1 MNDDF
6 EKRLRR
12 VATREIP
19 SAWRT
24 EILTAARARSSRRE
38 EAQTPAPA
46 SSPGLFAEFIHRLAL
61 LTRPQRVAW
70 AGLAAAWVVI
80 VTLNLA
86 TRETAKPTSMTGAS
100 APTTPETLQALKQ
113 QRLLYAELV
122 GRPEQRPPQRLKTN
136 RPGPRSQRR
145 EESATA

>member
-6 EKRLRR
+6 EKRLQRQPQ
-12 VATREIP
+12 REIP
-19 SAWRT
+19 GTW
-24 EILTAARARSSRRE
+24 RE
-38 EAQTPAPA
+38 EMLAKAQASAESVQTPHTPR
-46 SSPGLFAEFIHRLAL
+46 PGLFQLIQAL
-61 LTRPQRVAW
+61 LSRPQRVAW

-86 TRETAKPTSMTGAS
+86 TGETSKTTSMTGRT

-122 GRPEQRPPQRLKTN
+122 GRLEQHPAERLKIN
-136 RPGPRSQRR
+136 IPGPRSQRR
-145 EESATA
+145 EETATA